1 MALSGSK
8 TVNATSHDQLIFSW
22 SATQS
27 ATANTSTV
35 SWNLKLKSDAY
46 GYISSSASKS
56 WSVTVNGTKYSGNNT
71 VGIAKNSTKTLAS
84 GTTIISHNSDG
95 TKAFNYSFSQYF
107 GITFSGSTVGT
118 VNGSGSGT
126 LDTIAAKS
134 SLSVSNGTIGVAQ
147 TLTVTRQNSNFTHTI
162 AWKAGDQNGTVC
174 TKSSST
180 SISFTP
186 PNSIAYANTYGTSV
200 NTTFY
205 IETFSGST
213 SLGTNS
219 YIATMAIPESIVP
232 TISFTISD
240 ATTAYST
247 YGTYV
252 QGVSQLKVSITG
264 TGVYGS
270 SINGYYHTIDGV
282 DYTGSTVTSS
292 TIKNSGTITVIATVY
307 DTRGRRASLTKTV
320 TVAEYSSPKISLL
333 AVHRSNANGDED
345 MQGSYANVTFSYS
358 ITSLNDKNTKNVTLS
373 YKKSTDA
380 GYSTVALTA
389 AYSAT
394 NASYVF
400 PADDGSA
407 YDIKLNV
414 NDAFSR
420 VSQTTKISPAYCLY
434 HIPASGKGIT
444 FGSIATGDGFNVNMD
459 AHFGNGLTQDV
470 KTLSNT
476 SCKDIN
482 KTGTYFLDT
491 TCAETP
497 VNSPGWLVVKS
508 YGSTDYMLQEFYVA
522 ASNKKYIR
530 ILNGTSWNSWALVTA
545 RDIVTRIRED
555 GIWSCRMWDSDYAE
569 CWCNKEYTDEAVT
582 TDVGSGL
589 YISPSYIGG
598 DNFPFEFYDVP
609 VVTYANHTTNSTGAM
624 LWAGTPPTKTKC
636 ASVRLVRTNNQLKA
650 NGFVSFHAM
659 GMMA

>member
-8 TVNATSHDQLIFSW
+8 TVSATSHNQLIFSW

-27 ATANTSTV
+27 ATTNTSTV

-71 VGIAKNSTKTLAS
+71 VGIAKNSTKALAS
-84 GTTIISHNSDG
+84 GTTIVSHNSDG
-95 TKAFNYSFSQYF
+95 TKTFNYSFSQYF
-107 GITFSGSTVGT
+107 GITFSGSKVGT
-118 VNGSGSGT
+118 VSGSGSGT

-134 SLSVSNGTIGVAQ
+134 TLSVANGTIGVAQ

-162 AWKAGDQNGTVC
+162 TWKAGDQNGTVC

-186 PNSIAYANTYGTSV
+186 PNNMAYANTYGTSIY
-200 NTTFY
+200 TTFY
-205 IETFSGST
+205 IETFSGSA

-219 YIATMAIPESIVP
+219 YAVTIAIPESITP

-240 ATTAYST
+240 VTSAYGT

-252 QGVSQLKVSITG
+252 QGISQLKVSITG
-264 TGVYGS
+264 TGAYGS
-270 SINGYYHTIDGV
+270 SINGYYHTIDGI
-282 DYTGSTVTSS
+282 DYTGSTITSS
-292 TIKNSGTITVIATVY
+292 ILKNSGTINVIATVY

-320 TVAEYSSPKISLL
+320 TVSAYSSPKIYML
-333 AVHRSNANGDED
+333 AVHRSNVNGNED

-358 ITSLNDKNTKNVTLS
+358 ITNLNDKNDKNVTLS
-373 YKKSTDA
+373 YKKHSDT
-380 GYSTVALTA
+380 GYNTVALTA

-414 NDAFSR
+414 GDAFST
-420 VSQTTKISPAYCLY
+420 VSQTTKVSPAYCLY

-459 AHFGNGLTQDV
+459 AHFGNGVTQDV
-470 KTLSNT
+470 KSLSNI

-482 KTGTYFLDT
+482 KTGTYFIDK
-491 TCAETP
+491 TCTETP
-497 VNSPGWLVVKS
+497 VNSAGWLVVKE
-508 YGSTDYMLQEFYVA
+508 YGSTSYMIQEFYKA
-522 ASNKKYIR
+522 GSKDKYVR
-530 ILNGTSWNSWALVTA
+530 ILNGTTWNAWALVSPK
-545 RDIVTRIRED
+545 DIVTRIKES
-555 GIWSCRMWDSDYAE
+555 GIWSCRMWDSGYAE
-569 CWCNKEYTDEAVT
+569 CWCNKEYTDESTSISLA
-582 TDVGSGL
+582 SNI
-589 YISPSYIGG
+589 YISQSFIGG
-598 DNFPFEFYDVP
+598 DDFPFEFFDIP
-609 VVTYANHTTNSTGAM
+609 AVTYANHTTNNTGAM
-624 LWAGTPPTKTKC
+624 LWAGSPPTKTKC
-636 ASVRLVRTNNQLKA
+636 ASVRLVRTSDQYNA
-650 NGFVSFHAM
+650 SGFISFHAM
-659 GMMA
+659 GTMA